1 MKRDQRE
8 AEWYNE
14 VSEIHSIFTKII
26 QQKVI
31 QNHNNA

>member
-14 VSEIHSIFTKII
+14 VLEIHSIFTQNI

-31 QNHNNA
+31 QSHNNA

>member
-14 VSEIHSIFTKII
+14 VVEIQSIFSKNI
-26 QQKVI
+26 QQQVI